1 MLSEKF
7 FCYRKFSLK
16 RSFIIE
22 SFPYNKFIIFL
33 FSILTIYF
41 ENCICKRFVID
52 NFLYLKNLLLGKIFY
67 YRKFSLKRRFIIE
80 SFPYNKFIIFLFS
93 ILTICSKNCICKRF
107 VIDNFLYLKNL
118 LVEKFFEKFYNQKFS
133 FKKKI
138 YYRKFSI

>member
-1 MLSEKF
+1 MFSKIVYVVNFLSNIFFKTKICYRKFLHILNFFCLFSILTIYFENCICKRFVIDNFLYLKNLLLEKF

-52 NFLYLKNLLLGKIFY
+52 NFLYLKNLL
-67 YRKFSLKRRFIIE
+67 
-80 SFPYNKFIIFLFS
+80 
-93 ILTICSKNCICKRF
+93 
-107 VIDNFLYLKNL
+107 
-118 LVEKFFEKFYNQKFS
+118 VEKFF
-133 FKKKI
+133 
-138 YYRKFSI
+138 